1 MNIRHKYFILFFL
14 SIGLLNIACKESFLD
29 LPIESKP
36 TSDSDANFAENLVV
50 GVYNSLLLGEA
61 FGAEGDAHGLGFVS
75 ATNIISDDADKGSTA
90 SDQAATVG
98 QLDQFTVTSSN
109 VFVQSLWSGHYNG
122 IAKANQALQALE
134 KSKLVDAQK
143 NKLMGE
149 VRFIRAYYYFNLV
162 RFFGAVPKITSVPAD
177 ANEANTNP
185 VYQTRAS
192 IEDIYG
198 IIIEDL
204 TFASNSLPLRLLTQ
218 TGRISKGTAQAL
230 LAKVYLYQKNYLKSA
245 DLCKAV
251 IESGQYALINDY
263 SQIWREKG
271 NNSSESIFEIQTGI
285 FNNTDYGVNS
295 YSMFQGPRVGGKGGW
310 TDLGWGFCNPSESLV
325 NAYEPNDLRKEAT
338 IIFIDNSGKHKG
350 TILFDGFRVPS
361 ADSVENLRYNYKAY
375 HSENSQMESWLGN
388 RDRKQKNI
396 HILRLADVYLIY
408 AESLN
413 ENGNTSLA
421 LTYLNKIRK
430 RAGLNEKPELS
441 KELLREAIWNERR
454 IELAMEHDRFFDLVR
469 TGRAAKAMQKAGK
482 KFIEGTHELLPI
494 PQLQIALSGGKLTQN
509 KGY

>member
-1 MNIRHKYFILFFL
+1 MGFFAT
-14 SIGLLNIACKESFLD
+14 SCKESFLD
-29 LPIESKP
+29 LPIEAKP
-36 TSDSDANFAENLVV
+36 TSDSDANFAENLVI

-61 FGAEGDAHGLGFVS
+61 FGAEGDAHGIAFVS

-90 SDQAATVG
+90 SDQAGTVG
-98 QLDQFTVTSSN
+98 QLDQFTVTSTN
-109 VFVQSLWSGHYNG
+109 VFVQSIWAGHYNG
-122 IAKANQALQALE
+122 IAKANQALMAIE
-134 KSKLVDAQK
+134 KSKLNDVLK
-143 NKLMGE
+143 NKLIGE

-162 RFFGAVPKITSVPAD
+162 RFFGGVPKITTVPVD

-185 VYQTRAS
+185 IYQTRAS
-192 IEDIYG
+192 IEDIYS
-198 IIIEDL
+198 IIVEDL
-204 TFASNSLPLRLLTQ
+204 NFASSNLPIRTQTQ
-218 TGRISKGTAQAL
+218 TGRIAKGTAQAL
-230 LAKVYLYQKNYLKSA
+230 LAKVYLYQKNYTKSA

-251 IESGQYALINDY
+251 IESGQYALLNDY

-285 FNNTDYGVNS
+285 FNNTDFGVNS

-325 NAYEPNDLRKEAT
+325 AAYEPNDVRKNAS

-350 TILFDGFRVPS
+350 TILYDGFRVPS

-375 HSENSQMESWLGN
+375 HSENPQQESWLGN

-396 HILRLADVYLIY
+396 HILRLADIYLIY
-408 AESLN
+408 AETLN
-413 ENGNTSLA
+413 ENGNPALA
-421 LTYLNKIRK
+421 ITYLNKIRK
-430 RAGLNEKPELS
+430 RAGLTEISELS
-441 KELLREAIWNERR
+441 KDLIREAIWNERR

-469 TGRAAKAMQKAGK
+469 TGRAAKSLQKAGK
-482 KFIEGTHELLPI
+482 NFKEGIHELLPI

>member
-1 MNIRHKYFILFFL
+1 MKLYNYILLLF
-14 SIGLLNIACKESFLD
+14 IGLSLLASSCKESFLD
-29 LPIESKP
+29 LPIEAKP
-36 TSDSDANFAENLVV
+36 TSDSDANFAENLVI

-61 FGAEGDAHGLGFVS
+61 FGAEGDAHGIAFVS

-90 SDQAATVG
+90 SDQAGTVG
-98 QLDQFTVTSSN
+98 QLDQFTVTSTN

-122 IAKANQALQALE
+122 IAKVNQAIKAIE
-134 KSKLVDAQK
+134 KSKLSDALK
-143 NKLMGE
+143 NKLLGE

-162 RFFGAVPKITSVPAD
+162 RFFGGVPKITTVPQD

-192 IEDIYG
+192 VSEIYST
-198 IIIEDL
+198 IIEDL
-204 TFASNSLPLRLLTQ
+204 TFSTANLPIRTQ
-218 TGRISKGTAQAL
+218 TQAGRIAKGTAQSL
-230 LAKVYLYQKNYLKSA
+230 LAKVYLYQKNYQKSA
-245 DLCKAV
+245 ELCKAV

-285 FNNTDYGVNS
+285 FNNTDFGVNS

-310 TDLGWGFCNPSESLV
+310 TDLGWGFCNPTESLV
-325 NAYEPNDLRKEAT
+325 NAYEPNDVRKNAT
-338 IIFIDNSGKHKG
+338 IIFIDNSGKYKG
-350 TILFDGFRVPS
+350 TVLFDGFRVPS

-375 HSENSQMESWLGN
+375 HSENPQQESWFGN

-396 HILRLADVYLIY
+396 HILRLADVYLMY

-413 ENGNTSLA
+413 ETDNTGLSLI
-421 LTYLNKIRK
+421 YLNKIRK
-430 RAGLNEKPELS
+430 RAGLPEKGAMS
-441 KELLREAIWNERR
+441 KESLREAIWNERR

-469 TGRAAKAMQKAGK
+469 TGRAAKVMQKAGK
-482 KFIEGTHELLPI
+482 NFKEGIHELLPI